1 MSDKLFCSNC
11 DEFVDYKIKEQIE
24 QRNILNKMNIEILSK
39 IAFCKKCNSELFHEK
54 LEKENQ
60 RKAFRK
66 YNKSDNEPKIEIKGV
81 LNNENS
87 SFKK

>member
-1 MSDKLFCSNC
+1 
-11 DEFVDYKIKEQIE
+11 
-24 QRNILNKMNIEILSK
+24 
-39 IAFCKKCNSELFHEK
+39 LFHEK